1 MAGRFCNTARNNSYA
16 SNDNK
21 NNPHLFSD
29 NVVIKDIYWHGDI
42 VIHVNQS
49 KRSFNSKNLFRKKK
63 KVQAG
68 GGEGSGG
75 NLGTVVAGALGGAA
89 QTGAQALYGNYS

>member
-1 MAGRFCNTARNNSYA
+1 MTSKSRNTVRNNSYA
-16 SNDNK
+16 SNDYK

-29 NVVIKDIYWHGDI
+29 NVIINNLHWHRNI
-42 VIHVNQS
+42 VVNANQS
-49 KRSFNSKNLFRKKK
+49 KKSFNWKNPFGKK

-75 NLGTVVAGALGGAA
+75 NLGTVAGGALGGAA
-89 QTGAQALYGNYS
+89 QAGAQALYGIS